1 MPTLESSNASSIK
14 RCSRPA
20 LSGRLFRTARRL
32 SATATASVYILR
44 RAGVSSGIM
53 KTKFRNQ
60 FAVTVLAVLSVC
72 SLASFASAQEPT
84 KAIAVLHSASGSQV
98 AGTVTFTKVGDTVQV
113 VADITGLTP
122 GKHGF
127 HIHEFGDCS
136 AADASSAGGHFNP
149 MKKPHGA
156 PDAAERHAGDLGNL
170 EADST
175 GKAHLELKDSMLK
188 LSGENCIMG
197 RGVIVHE
204 KVDDW
209 SQPTGNAG
217 GRLACGV
224 IGVAKP

>member
-1 MPTLESSNASSIK
+1 
-14 RCSRPA
+14 
-20 LSGRLFRTARRL
+20 
-32 SATATASVYILR
+32 
-44 RAGVSSGIM
+44 M
-53 KTKFRNQ
+53 KTTLSKPLNVV
-60 FAVTVLAVLSVC
+60 ALVVIALTLTLAN
-72 SLASFASAQEPT
+72 ASAQEST

-98 AGTVTFTKVGDTVQV
+98 AGTVTFTKTGDTVQV

-156 PDAAERHAGDLGNL
+156 PDSPDRHAGDMGNL

-188 LSGENCIMG
+188 LSGENSILG

-209 SQPTGNAG
+209 SQPVGNAG

>member
-1 MPTLESSNASSIK
+1 MKRKSFKSLNVAALIAVALILTLRS
-14 RCSRPA
+14 
-20 LSGRLFRTARRL
+20 T
-32 SATATASVYILR
+32 
-44 RAGVSSGIM
+44 
-53 KTKFRNQ
+53 
-60 FAVTVLAVLSVC
+60 
-72 SLASFASAQEPT
+72 SAQEVT
-84 KAIAVLHSASGSQV
+84 KAVAILNSASGSKV
-98 AGTVTFTKVGDTVQV
+98 TGTVTFTKAGDTVQV

-136 AADASSAGGHFNP
+136 ATDASSAGSHFNP

-188 LSGENCIMG
+188 LSGENSILG

-204 KVDDW
+204 KVDGW
-209 SQPTGNAG
+209 SQPVGNAG
-217 GRLACGV
+217 GRVACGV